1 MPVSHVLTKEPV
13 EMRGIVIVLMTF
25 IKMTVLVR
33 LKNLLLNDINFL
45 KISISIQIVYCKN
58 DTTCSDQGNCNND
71 GTCECLDGFYGNN
84 CTSKL

>member
-25 IKMTVLVR
+25 TKMTVLVR
-33 LKNLLLNDINFL
+33 WQNLSLNNLDFL
-45 KISISIQIVYCKN
+45 KILICIQIVYCKN
-58 DTTCSDQGNCNND
+58 DTTCSNQGNCGND